1 MPELLK
7 HRQKLLVTLQK
18 GEDSW
23 IVAECPSIP
32 GCMSQGKTEAAALR
46 NIRSAIR
53 VCLKARKEQGLPPTI
68 EIREVEIAV

>member
-1 MPELLK
+1 MIF
-7 HRQKLLVTLQK
+7 HVKLEK
-18 GEDSW
+18 AEDGW

-53 VCLKARKEQGLPPTI
+53 VCLKVRKEQGLPLTT
-68 EIREVEIAV
+68 EA